1 MNQIDE
7 RQIGQHIKIVG
18 WLHIIGSAFSLA
30 IGVFVFYLLTGIG
43 VVSGDAQAVAV
54 LSIVGTGVGAFLSL
68 LALPDIA
75 SGIGLL
81 MHKSWGQI
89 LAIVVGILNLINFP
103 IGSLIGLYTLWVLFQ
118 NSATAYFAAEPVELH
133 PHEGHPVT

>member
-54 LSIVGTGVGAFLSL
+54 LSIVGTSVGAFLSL
-68 LALPDIA
+68 LALPGIA
-75 SGIGLL
+75 SGIGVL

-89 LAIVVGILNLINFP
+89 LAIAVGILNLINFP
-103 IGSLIGLYTLWVLFQ
+103 IG
-118 NSATAYFAAEPVELH
+118 
-133 PHEGHPVT
+133 